1 MEELHDLRSAW
12 GELAKIWEQIYELKE
27 KPWISIVPRKIRQS
41 LDGLLQQLK
50 NLPTKLRQYAAY
62 DHLQRVLK
70 GYTKVRVY
78 CCIRNNFRGSYIL
91 QNLLCKLAETINP
104 QWLKGTMSVINLI
117 ISKARILLLP
127 RYLYLRPSKIAV
139 Y

>member
-12 GELAKIWEQIYELKE
+12 AELAKIWEQIYELKE

-41 LDGLLQQLK
+41 LDNLLQQLK

-70 GYTKVRVY
+70 GYTKVGSFLCISD
-78 CCIRNNFRGSYIL
+78 CCIRMYY
-91 QNLLCKLAETINP
+91 A
-104 QWLKGTMSVINLI
+104 
-117 ISKARILLLP
+117 
-127 RYLYLRPSKIAV
+127 
-139 Y
+139 

>member
-12 GELAKIWEQIYELKE
+12 GELAKIWEQIHELKE

-41 LDGLLQQLK
+41 LDNLLQQLK

-70 GYTKVRVY
+70 GYTKVKFLVVTAISGSFILISTCYINSGIDIIWHVY
-78 CCIRNNFRGSYIL
+78 YRNVCYF
-91 QNLLCKLAETINP
+91 
-104 QWLKGTMSVINLI
+104 
-117 ISKARILLLP
+117 
-127 RYLYLRPSKIAV
+127 
-139 Y
+139 